1 MFRSIQALRAVA
13 IAVAIAS
20 PAAAQDARPATAAS
34 LAGTYDLEIIF
45 GGGAIEGKLQLT
57 AVGDSLAV
65 KLDVGDH
72 QSPVK
77 IGERK
82 GNKLT
87 LVSTSP
93 AMSLKYDLEF
103 AGDAVKGT
111 FDYDGS
117 PGTVTGKRK
126 RTP

>member
-1 MFRSIQALRAVA
+1 MFGMRQTLRAA
-13 IAVAIAS
+13 AFAVAVATS
-20 PAAAQDARPATAAS
+20 AAAQDARPATAAS
-34 LAGTYDLEIIF
+34 IAGTYDLEIIF

-57 AVGDSLAV
+57 AVGDSLTV

-77 IGERK
+77 VGERK

-103 AGDAVKGT
+103 GPDTVKGT
-111 FDYDGS
+111 FDYDGN

-126 RTP
+126 RAP